1 MPVPDPLSLGLRLA
15 ATVQVE
21 DISGSHF
28 ALIQEPAMERL
39 TAALLQ
45 LLSSEPTLSAIV

>member
-1 MPVPDPLSLGLRLA
+1 MPVPDPLSLGLRVA

-21 DISGSHF
+21 DISGCHF
-28 ALIQEPAMERL
+28 ALIQGPAVERV

-45 LLSSEPTLSAIV
+45 LLSREPPLPAIA